1 MHETMKTIFAQCT
14 MTGDAHN
21 ELHDFLY
28 PMLGD
33 INKLQGEDLDTAK
46 ESLAALNNQLD
57 RYLDYFE

>member
-1 MHETMKTIFAQCT
+1 

-33 INKLQGEDLDTAK
+33 IKKLQGEDLETAK
-46 ESLAALNNQLD
+46 TSLVALKTQLNL
-57 RYLDYFE
+57 YSEYFE